1 MEQMN
6 IMPPTVKPQKWQ
18 QMINQLMQG
27 ATVLEVP
34 EEATVK
40 GQFKEHLKS
49 YCTSHI
55 RAMAPEE
62 MEMNKPWTDDGVTK
76 FKLEG
81 LIEYLHH
88 RRFKVDNRGHLIQM
102 IRDMGGD
109 NGIQNIH
116 RSDGGRTTLRC
127 WHIPAFEQEEIELSV
142 REMNNDIPF

>member
-1 MEQMN
+1 
-6 IMPPTVKPQKWQ
+6 
-18 QMINQLMQG
+18 
-27 ATVLEVP
+27 
-34 EEATVK
+34 
-40 GQFKEHLKS
+40 
-49 YCTSHI
+49 
-55 RAMAPEE
+55 
-62 MEMNKPWTDDGVTK
+62 MNKPWTDDGVTK